1 MLINNTVKSEVSEI
15 STILSFIYPMA
26 IIRTEK
32 DIDIEIDMYTDTHTS
47 LHPNAKKHQHIYIM
61 LPFTFKCV
69 LGFLF
74 CVWMKL
80 GN

>member
-47 LHPNAKKHQHIYIM
+47 PHPPCKKKTPTDLHYVAIY
-61 LPFTFKCV
+61 L
-69 LGFLF
+69 
-74 CVWMKL
+74 
-80 GN
+80 